1 MSGIHLFGIHLE
13 TLKQARESKGE
24 DSDDIQLKQIKPIEY
39 CSKSTIYKR
48 QRKFGDQLKEQ
59 VQIKGAKIYGKD
71 QVILKQISYNVKNVG
86 FQIAYGSKDDREK
99 EKKLTS
105 IVQAIDQNY
114 MSREGY
120 RALTAVEPDLE
131 REWIVSDQRLK
142 ITKYMNQKIEIILID
157 IPVTPTLDEL
167 DFTEINIFDEETS
180 EIKNITNGGHRSAKD
195 ILTYIIPALVLKGVL
210 DVDNPIIH
218 LRISGDGR
226 NVGRK
231 IKQVMIIMA
240 ILNDEQNI
248 HKPDHHYTTILFPG
262 VESYELLEVMMS
274 PFIQELD
281 DLKNYGLKIN
291 DIIWKFEL
299 YFSSDWKFLSTCLG
313 FNAPN
318 SNHFCPWCQI
328 SKHDQGNNQI
338 NWKIS
343 KDMEKINEYPGHNKK
358 PLFNMISLD
367 HWIPDELHIMLR
379 IFDRLWSLVL
389 SELKDVDQFDNICRN
404 EIVQEMNRIGVRFQ
418 FWKENGSNTW
428 NYTSLM
434 GGDKLKV
441 LKKFNLGRILP
452 PSRTRKIRELWDRFN
467 QIYCNLKLKDYDS
480 QQFQFEAEDWLELFL
495 TPDRVMPNS
504 NRIEKGLYSPSAI
517 TPYIHVLVYHMSEFM
532 EIHKRW
538 GMKAFS
544 CAPVEKKNH
553 QQVTLFFRQT
563 LKGGGSKH
571 KSVIKDILEYENRSL
586 FYLFDDVVTSTPKP
600 KKLNI
605 F

>member
-467 QIYCNLKLKDYDS
+467 QIYCNLKLKDYDP

-586 FYLFDDVVTSTPKP
+586 FYLFDDVVTSTSKP

>member
-467 QIYCNLKLKDYDS
+467 QIYCNLKLKDYDP

-563 LKGGGSKH
+563 LKGSGSKH

>member
-404 EIVQEMNRIGVRFQ
+404 EIMQEMNRIGVRFQ

>member
-180 EIKNITNGGHRSAKD
+180 EIKNITNGGYRSAKD

-404 EIVQEMNRIGVRFQ
+404 EIMQEMNRIGVRFQ

-467 QIYCNLKLKDYDS
+467 QIYCNLKLKDYDP

-586 FYLFDDVVTSTPKP
+586 FYLFDDVVTSTSKP

>member
-467 QIYCNLKLKDYDS
+467 QIYCNLKLKDYDP